1 MIEYEDVILAID
13 EGTSGTRAAVVARN
27 SQVHCLEYQPL
38 QVSSQRH
45 GVVEQDADEILQA
58 TIAVCR
64 TAIANAQR
72 SKMRIVA
79 LAIATQRSTAV
90 LWDAGTGKA
99 LAPAMV

>member
-13 EGTSGTRAAVVARN
+13 EGTSGTRAAVVGRN
-27 SQVHCLEYQPL
+27 SQVHGLEYQPL

-64 TAIANAQR
+64 TAIANAQH

-90 LWDAGTGKA
+90 L
-99 LAPAMV
+99 